1 MIGVNK
7 MKKII
12 SALLCA
18 VLMLSCFTVAFAG
31 ESYDS
36 FGAYEHVF
44 IIGIDGLGASF
55 SKVNSPNFDRIFAD
69 NAYRHNAHTEY
80 ITTSAQNWGS
90 ILTGVPYDVHG
101 MTNDSTDISQP
112 KRTSESD
119 NNTIFYYTRKAIPD
133 AKLISLSHWLNIN
146 HGIIESD
153 IGVSMV
159 HRLSDPMIADAVCET
174 IQINH
179 IPKLMFVQLDDVD
192 HAAHTYGGFSDEY
205 YAAAE
210 KADGYLGMIYDTIE
224 SKGLMKDSLFIV
236 VADHGETAG
245 GHGGQTV
252 EESSALLAVAGHSV
266 NKTEL
271 GEDACNR
278 DVAAIALYALGIEQP
293 RHFEAKV
300 PTGLFG
306 ESREKTVEKP
316 LEASVDTLWH
326 NFLYAFVRFANII
339 VGLFDFIQL

>member
-1 MIGVNK
+1 
-7 MKKII
+7 MKKTI
-12 SALLCA
+12 SLLLG
-18 VLMLSCFTVAFAG
+18 VIFILSCFVTAFADAAPAGFG
-31 ESYDS
+31 EYK
-36 FGAYEHVF
+36 HVF

-55 SKVNSPNFDRIFAD
+55 EKVDSPNFDRIFAD
-69 NAYRHNAHTEY
+69 NAYRYNAHTEY
-80 ITTSAQNWGS
+80 ITTSAQNWGA

-101 MTNDSTDISQP
+101 MTNDTTDISQP

-119 NNTIFYYTRKAIPD
+119 NNTIFYYTRQAMPD
-133 AKLISLSHWLNIN
+133 AKLLSLSHWLNIN

-159 HRLSDPMIADAVCET
+159 NRLSDPMIADAVCEA
-174 IQINH
+174 IQFNH
-179 IPKLMFVQLDDVD
+179 IPELMFVQLDDVD

-210 KADGYLGMIYDTIE
+210 KADDYLGMIYDVIE
-224 SKGLMKDSLFIV
+224 AKGLMKDSLFIV

-266 NKTEL
+266 NKTVL
-271 GEDACNR
+271 GEEVRNR
-278 DVAAIALYALGIEQP
+278 DVASIALHALGIEQP
-293 RHFEAKV
+293 EHFESTV
-300 PTGLFG
+300 PEGLFG

-326 NFLYAFVRFANII
+326 NFLYSFVRFANII